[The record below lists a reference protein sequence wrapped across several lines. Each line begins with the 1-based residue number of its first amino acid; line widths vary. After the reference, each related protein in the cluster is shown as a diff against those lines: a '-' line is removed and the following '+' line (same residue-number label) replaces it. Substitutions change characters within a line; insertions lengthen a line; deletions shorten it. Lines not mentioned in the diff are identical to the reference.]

1 LDTHIG
7 TKRTN
12 SIFNIQHLYTFNFLT
27 DGLLLTRICTGQI
40 DLIRFAKGESLTFN
54 QKNRQIKKDLQNVGD
69 TTLRINILQ
78 HK

>member
-1 LDTHIG
+1 
-7 TKRTN
+7 
-12 SIFNIQHLYTFNFLT
+12 
-27 DGLLLTRICTGQI
+27 
-40 DLIRFAKGESLTFN
+40 LIRFAKGESLTFN